1 MSTDL
6 EKYLRE
12 KRSRLDVESPDD
24 TSLWAGISRGIGKG
38 SGGNGGSGVAGETG
52 KPRSNGLNEGSGKNG
67 WAGKNGGTGRT
78 GKPGGRTIML
88 RFRNIAAIVL
98 VALLTGYMINDI
110 IRENSPAAY
119 MLPGIAD
126 NNLVQ
131 KEREYKRLIR
141 YKKQEIGSFDNVDNM
156 IIKELTE
163 ELSRLDTIYETVMND
178 LKEYGYNEK
187 IINTIFDTYEKKIRT
202 LELIIMETNKEKR
215 YESEENT
222 TL

>member
-1 MSTDL
+1 
-6 EKYLRE
+6 
-12 KRSRLDVESPDD
+12 
-24 TSLWAGISRGIGKG
+24 
-38 SGGNGGSGVAGETG
+38 
-52 KPRSNGLNEGSGKNG
+52 
-67 WAGKNGGTGRT
+67 
-78 GKPGGRTIML
+78 ML

-98 VALLTGYMINDI
+98 VALLAGYVINDI
-110 IRENSPAAY
+110 IRESSPAAY
-119 MLPGIAD
+119 MMPGLAE
-126 NNLVQ
+126 NNLAQ

-156 IIKELTE
+156 IIRELTE
-163 ELSRLDTIYETVMND
+163 ELSRLDTIYETVMDD